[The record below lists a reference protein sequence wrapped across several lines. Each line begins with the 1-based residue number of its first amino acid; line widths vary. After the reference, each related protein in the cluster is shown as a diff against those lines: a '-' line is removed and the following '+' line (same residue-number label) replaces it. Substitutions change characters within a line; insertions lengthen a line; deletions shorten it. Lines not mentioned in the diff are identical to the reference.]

1 MSQTQDT
8 KLFQKLLV
16 GFGQEED
23 PIKDML
29 QWMVNKLMEVEVTT
43 LKTQVEKGTQS

>member
-8 KLFQKLLV
+8 ELFQKLLV

-29 QWMVNKLMEVEVTT
+29 QLSPKGGT
-43 LKTQVEKGTQS
+43 KIYEKKEG